1 MATAKRDL
9 TDTQVQ
15 GHHDQ
20 LLTVEQVAERLNVS
34 VTYVRRRLIFE
45 RRIPYIK
52 LGSKVRVE
60 ASAVTEFI
68 DNGRVTPQDYRGLEQ
83 PFVPRIA
90 GKRRR

>member
-1 MATAKRDL
+1 MATAKREL
-9 TDTQVQ
+9 TDTRVQ
-15 GHHDQ
+15 GRPEE

-52 LGSKVRVE
+52 LGAKVRVE
-60 ASAVTEFI
+60 ASAVTELI
-68 DNGRVTPQDYRGLEQ
+68 EKGRVTPQDYGRIEQ

-90 GKRRR
+90 GKRRS